1 MSETA
6 SVEWFAEKLSDRTMR
21 GIAIETSALIRA
33 GAIPVGTKLPAIRDL
48 AFTLGISPA
57 TVSEAWSELRR
68 QKIITGRGRNGT
80 WVSGDR
86 IAPRPAR
93 LASAGDYGDE
103 VLDLSMAVP
112 DVELLPPLGDALRHG
127 ASAENLNSYRRVRI
141 LPDLQAAVEQ
151 RWPYRPEAFL
161 ATNGGYNAVY
171 ALLHALVMPGSF
183 IAIEDP
189 TAMRL
194 LDILEDLGAHMLPVQ
209 CDADGPLPDSL
220 AAALQ
225 KKPAAFMFQPR
236 THCVTGCGVSE
247 SRFAELAAVLKD
259 SDALIIEDD
268 GVGDVS
274 ALPPATLG
282 NYFPDR
288 VIHIVSY
295 SKSLGPD
302 LRLAVLSS
310 STRIVEQIQSYR
322 SFSAGWTSRALQS
335 AVAWLLHDEATGK
348 SMLRA
353 RTIYKQRRDGLMRA
367 LAERNV
373 HLSGGDGLV
382 LWIPVESEQFA
393 LVTLA
398 ARGIAVLAGEKC
410 SVRPINYIRVAT
422 SILRDREEDVADA
435 IALAVRNPDHRF
447 SS

>member
-1 MSETA
+1 MSELA
-6 SVEWFAEKLSDRTMR
+6 SVQWFAEKLNDRTMR

-48 AFTLGISPA
+48 AYTLGISPA

-86 IAPRPAR
+86 IAPKPLR
-93 LASAGDYGDE
+93 LASSGDYGDD

-112 DVELLPPLGDALRHG
+112 DVHLLPPLANALAHG
-127 ASAENLNSYRRVRI
+127 ASAETLNSYRRIPI
-141 LPDLQAAVEQ
+141 LSELEAAVKPG
-151 RWPYRPEAFL
+151 WPYKPEAFL

-183 IAIEDP
+183 VAIEDP

-194 LDILEDLGAHMLPVQ
+194 LDILEDLGAHILPVQ
-209 CDADGPLPDSL
+209 CDENGPLPDSL
-220 AAALQ
+220 ADALQ
-225 KKPAAFMFQPR
+225 RKPAAFLFQPR
-236 THCVTGCGVSE
+236 THAVTGRGVSAA
-247 SRFAELAAVLKD
+247 RLAELADILGD

-268 GVGDVS
+268 GVGDIS
-274 ALPPATLG
+274 SLPPVSLG
-282 NYFPDR
+282 DRFPDR
-288 VIHIVSY
+288 VVHIVSY

-322 SFSAGWTSRALQS
+322 SFSAGWTSRVLQS
-335 AVAWLLHDEATGK
+335 AVAFLLKDQATQA
-348 SMLRA
+348 SMKHA
-353 RTIYKQRRDGLMRA
+353 RSIYKQRRDGLMQA
-367 LAERNV
+367 LGERGV
-373 HLSGGDGLV
+373 HLSGGEGLC
-382 LWIPVESEQFA
+382 LWIPVASEQFA

-398 ARGIAVLAGEKC
+398 ARGVAVLAGKKC
-410 SVRPINYIRVAT
+410 SVRPISYIRVAT
-422 SILRDREEDVADA
+422 SVLRDREDEVADA
-435 IALAVRNPDHRF
+435 IALAVRHPDHLY
-447 SS
+447 